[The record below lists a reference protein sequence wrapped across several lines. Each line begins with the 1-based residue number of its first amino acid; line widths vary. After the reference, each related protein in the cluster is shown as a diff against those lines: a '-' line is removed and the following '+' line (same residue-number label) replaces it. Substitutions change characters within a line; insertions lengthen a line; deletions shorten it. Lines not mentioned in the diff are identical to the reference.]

1 MFNVLADGGGLCAE
15 NNADIVVTFAPGNPE
30 ENLGFAG
37 RQLERRENLDAAP
50 IVLGHGMHLLSC

>member
-1 MFNVLADGGGLCAE
+1 MVAD
-15 NNADIVVTFAPGNPE
+15 FAPRITPISWLLLPSGNPE